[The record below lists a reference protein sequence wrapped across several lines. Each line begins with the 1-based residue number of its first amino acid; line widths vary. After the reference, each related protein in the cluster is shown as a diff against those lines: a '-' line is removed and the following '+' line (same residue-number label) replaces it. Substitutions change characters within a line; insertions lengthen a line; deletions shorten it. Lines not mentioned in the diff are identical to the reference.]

1 MLHKLQFYGI
11 RGICNSWFA
20 NYLSNRKQLT
30 EIGNSKSSHK
40 YLTTGV
46 PQGSI
51 LGPILFLIYIN
62 DIKTCTNKLSIL
74 SYADDTTVYL
84 SGPNTNEMIDI
95 MNTELKKLYDWLCAN
110 RLSLNIKK
118 TNCCIFS
125 PSNKKYTCNKIVSLN
140 NQTITKIG
148 EQNKDDAIKF
158 LGIYIDR
165 HLTWK
170 KHINIICSKI
180 SKATFVINRVKHFLP
195 HCALKSLYYTLI
207 QSHMTY
213 GIQAWGN
220 STSITKL
227 GVLQKRVIRIIN
239 KKRYRSHTDPIF
251 KSESILKL
259 SDLYKLHV
267 SLFMFDLQNGSLP
280 ISFKPY
286 IQQSETATHH
296 TMCTRQHGLLKNERA
311 RTTFSSKLPKHNFTN
326 IWNNISENIRNVANR
341 RLFKCMLHTYY
352 TDQYESLV
360 ICTNPMCPDCLSR
373 R

>member
-1 MLHKLQFYGI
+1 M
-11 RGICNSWFA
+11 
-20 NYLSNRKQLT
+20 
-30 EIGNSKSSHK
+30 
-40 YLTTGV
+40 
-46 PQGSI
+46 
-51 LGPILFLIYIN
+51 
-62 DIKTCTNKLSIL
+62 
-74 SYADDTTVYL
+74 
-84 SGPNTNEMIDI
+84 
-95 MNTELKKLYDWLCAN
+95 
-110 RLSLNIKK
+110 NIKK

-125 PSNKKYTCNKIVSLN
+125 PSSKKYTCNKIVSLN
-140 NQTITKIG
+140 NQTITQIG

-207 QSHMTY
+207 HSHMTY

-239 KKRYRSHTDPIF
+239 KKRHRSHTDPIF
-251 KSESILKL
+251 KSESILKI

-280 ISFKPY
+280 ISFKTY
-286 IQQSETATHH
+286 IQQSETATHY
-296 TMCTRQHGLLKNERA
+296 TMYTRQYGLLKKERA

-326 IWNNISENIRNVANR
+326 IWNNISENIRNAVNR
-341 RLFKCMLHTYY
+341 RLFKFMLHNYY
-352 TDQYESLV
+352 TDKYESLV
-360 ICTNPMCPDCLSR
+360 ICTNPTCPDCRS
-373 R
+373 